1 MPNNPAGAVV
11 AAWAGV
17 SANNG
22 RTNPVVTTSAAMRFT
37 RTLYM
42 LCDRSSANADVKSP
56 RFAYA
61 NRGRHRADRSG
72 SAPYL
77 DRNRA
82 NFATARCS
90 DLSLPL
96 PVGTYGCGTVSEL
109 HRLPLELDRVF
120 SCCACTSDHTAVTS
134 VNAGVTVACP
144 RGCRPR
150 CVVAWEL
157 GGVGSA
163 ARASS
168 RRKPNR
174 THLHQECFATTSS

>member
-22 RTNPVVTTSAAMRFT
+22 RTNPVAITSAVMRFT

-42 LCDRSSANADVKSP
+42 LCDRSSATADVKSP

-96 PVGTYGCGTVSEL
+96 TAGTYGCGTASEL

-120 SCCACTSDHTAVTS
+120 SCCAWTFDHTAVTL
-134 VNAGVTVACP
+134 VKAGVTVACP
-144 RGCRPR
+144 RGCRPP
-150 CVVAWEL
+150 CVVVWEL
-157 GGVGSA
+157 GGVVSA
-163 ARASS
+163 ARASW
-168 RRKPNR
+168 RRKPNLM
-174 THLHQECFATTSS
+174 HPHQGYFATTSS